1 MKSPMLCQSIPV
13 LLLTHIWFRECPNLA
28 RSREAPGELGQTL
41 PLVPS
46 LRVGRPWDAAS
57 PGKLDRPLGSVS
69 LLSKSHNFLWGRT
82 VITQARH

>member
-1 MKSPMLCQSIPV
+1 MIEMPYEVPHVVSVHPV

-69 LLSKSHNFLWGRT
+69 LLFKSHNFLWGRNCN
-82 VITQARH
+82 